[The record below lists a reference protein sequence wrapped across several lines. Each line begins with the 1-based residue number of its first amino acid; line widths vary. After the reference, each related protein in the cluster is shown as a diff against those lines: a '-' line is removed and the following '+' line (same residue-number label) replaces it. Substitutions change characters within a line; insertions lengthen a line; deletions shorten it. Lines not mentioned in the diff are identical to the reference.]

1 MKRLAVIAVLFLFCS
16 LISGQAALTTFNSNP
31 PNVEIKGT
39 QVQKI
44 FSDIMN
50 EEYELHIH
58 LPRFYDDV
66 NRKFPV
72 LFVVDSQW
80 DFPLINAIFGSQYYD
95 GFVPEIVIVGVTW
108 ANKDVSV
115 DKIRARDF
123 TPTEQPGF
131 AESGKASSFLKFFR
145 NELVPFIE
153 TNYRVSTD
161 RGLVGSS
168 FGGLF
173 TLFALL
179 TETDLFNKYFLT
191 SPSLYWDN
199 GLLFKL
205 EEEYSNKHS
214 NLNVSLYM
222 AMGSYE
228 ELTLFNKMIDVL
240 ESRNYKGF
248 RFNHKI
254 IVGMG
259 HSGAKAEG
267 FTRGM
272 QFVYERPVVN
282 VNTDILKKYI
292 GDYEIQPG
300 LTVKIILEGNI
311 LYVVPPDYAKV
322 RLYPTSETE
331 FYSKGEYSLGEFIFD
346 DKGSVTGLKVKQF
359 ANEITLKKIN

>member
-1 MKRLAVIAVLFLFCS
+1 MKKNSIVAVLFLFS
-16 LISGQAALTTFNSNP
+16 SIISGQEALTSFNPKP

-44 FSDIMN
+44 FSEIMN

-80 DFPLINAIFGSQYYD
+80 DFPLISAIFGSQYYD
-95 GFVPEIVIVGVTW
+95 GFIPEIVIVGVTW

-115 DKIRARDF
+115 DKLRARDF
-123 TPTEQPGF
+123 TPTVQIQFGETGR
-131 AESGKASSFLKFFR
+131 ASDFLKFFR
-145 NELVPFIE
+145 NELIPFIE
-153 TNYRVSTD
+153 KKYRVSTD

-173 TLFALL
+173 TLFAMF
-179 TETDLFNKYFLT
+179 TETDLFSKYFLT
-191 SPSLYWDN
+191 SPSIPWDRA
-199 GLLFKL
+199 LLFQI
-205 EEEYSNKHS
+205 EEDYSRKHS
-214 NLNVSLYM
+214 DLNVSLYM

-228 ELTLFNKMIDVL
+228 DLKMFNRMTDILKT
-240 ESRNYKGF
+240 RNYKGF
-248 RFNHKI
+248 RFDHKI
-254 IVGMG
+254 IDGAG

-272 QFVYERPVVN
+272 QFVYERPVAN
-282 VNTDILKKYI
+282 VSTDVLKKYI

-300 LTVKIILEGNI
+300 VTVKIILEENI
-311 LYVVPPDYAKV
+311 LYVVPPYYVKV

-331 FYSKGEYSLGEFIFD
+331 FYSKGEYSLGEFMFD

-359 ANEITLKKIN
+359 ADEITLKKIN